1 VKTSRPPDAFGGSLH
16 LSYLR
21 KTTRLNADVLILLEL
36 EADEEEAAAALV
48 TGSKGGLLVNLYSIM

>member
-1 VKTSRPPDAFGGSLH
+1 

-21 KTTRLNADVLILLEL
+21 KTTRLKADVLILLEL